1 MIPRIVQKPVIITL
15 AKALRL
21 NRYTSENDTNT
32 KNELYMNASV
42 CASTNLHAEIKLL
55 REIISTIKTIAIAM
69 IAWNKSE
76 YLFKKS
82 ILR

>member
-1 MIPRIVQKPVIITL
+1 MTRFESTQPLIIPSIVQKPVIITL

-32 KNELYMNASV
+32 KNELYINASV

-55 REIISTIKTIAIAM
+55 REIISTINTIAIAM
-69 IAWNKSE
+69 IA
-76 YLFKKS
+76 
-82 ILR
+82 

>member
-1 MIPRIVQKPVIITL
+1 
-15 AKALRL
+15 
-21 NRYTSENDTNT
+21 
-32 KNELYMNASV
+32 MNASV

-55 REIISTIKTIAIAM
+55 REIISTINTIAIAM